1 MFINNSILLICP
13 HKLFISERSSTY
25 DQRQKDLE
33 MTIKLLK
40 EAIKNANLSVRFE
53 YAFVGL
59 DDAFIYDFRKD
70 LQRSSKVKFMPLLR
84 NHVY

>member
-1 MFINNSILLICP
+1 
-13 HKLFISERSSTY
+13 
-25 DQRQKDLE
+25 

-84 NHVY
+84 NYVY